1 MTTETLIAGGLFL
14 AGGAFTII
22 IVVWL
27 QAKENRLN
35 RELFQRT
42 SEAFITQ
49 SKTQAQ
55 AMQRLSDSIERLSQ
69 TTNEL
74 HQKLIRSAARRGS
87 DTQSWTLDK

>member
-1 MTTETLIAGGLFL
+1 MTIETLVAAGLFL
-14 AGGAFTII
+14 AGGAFTIV

-27 QAKENRLN
+27 QAKGNRLN

-42 SEAFITQ
+42 SEMFITQ
-49 SKTQAQ
+49 SKSQAQ
-55 AMQRLSDSIERLSQ
+55 AMHRLSDSIERLTQ